1 MHIFI
6 QKPDRVTQIGIVTWI
21 VIHFVHL
28 SCALKFFFFSFHIC
42 RHLLSAMASRDD
54 KTYFIITEKP
64 PYSFLRLGSICFK
77 KEDQNSIRKL
87 PKDMVPVTCIENR
100 LSYDFPFNFLHT
112 LTRQNSEF
120 LLALEN
126 PEERLKEIDKP
137 ELLEQASELTVGSE
151 VTVEQNGKW
160 LKGVVRYIGPLSSS
174 VLDPILVG
182 VFFGVEL
189 QVSSS

>member
-1 MHIFI
+1 
-6 QKPDRVTQIGIVTWI
+6 
-21 VIHFVHL
+21 
-28 SCALKFFFFSFHIC
+28 
-42 RHLLSAMASRDD
+42 
-54 KTYFIITEKP
+54 
-64 PYSFLRLGSICFK
+64 
-77 KEDQNSIRKL
+77 
-87 PKDMVPVTCIENR
+87 MVPVTCIENR